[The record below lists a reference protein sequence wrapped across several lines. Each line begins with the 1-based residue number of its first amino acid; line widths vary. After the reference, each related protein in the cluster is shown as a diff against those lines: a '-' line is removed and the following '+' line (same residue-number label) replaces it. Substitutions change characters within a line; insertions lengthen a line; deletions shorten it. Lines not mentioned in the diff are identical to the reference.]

1 MTHGWEGR
9 RKERSAA
16 PPSSTDAAKS
26 ALATCSGRSHPSS
39 GLPYTCGRDR
49 GRLVTRQ
56 LDDDH
61 VVIHASF
68 DFRDFLLHSF
78 PETFSVPRRFAKHM
92 MIAADL
98 EHGNPDVVE
107 DALIA
112 AWELQSGR

>member
-1 MTHGWEGR
+1 MAGR
-9 RKERSAA
+9 GGGKDA
-16 PPSSTDAAKS
+16 PPPLPVVLTPQNQR
-26 ALATCSGRSHPSS
+26 LATCSGRSHPSS